1 MIPERIKQIVRSSA
15 IACAVVALC
24 ILLYDV
30 GASVAFSVASAWV
43 MANFLVWAV
52 ILGSALRPKDEPSNP
67 MGLMMGLLGKLTLL
81 VVGLVVLLYFAPYT
95 KAQLL
100 GILGGLS
107 SVLIVAFLKALGSRF
122 SARPE
127 AESVGL
133 NKDSQAKV

>member
-15 IACAVVALC
+15 IACAIVALC

-43 MANFLVWAV
+43 IGNFLIWAV
-52 ILGSALRPKDEPSNP
+52 ILGSALRPKHEPANP
-67 MGLMMGLLGKLTLL
+67 MGLVIGLFGKLALL
-81 VVGLVVLLYFAPYT
+81 AAGIVALLYFAPYT

-122 SARPE
+122 ATRQQA
-127 AESVGL
+127 AELNL